1 MKLQKDSEFLI
12 KLEQSIGDKM
22 DEIESKMAENENLLV
37 FPLIHRFTDGLYV
50 REVHIDGGV
59 LVTSK
64 THLTQ
69 HQFFLLKGKALVWN
83 NEGEATYIEAPHI
96 GITEANTRRLVYVI
110 EDCVW
115 ATCHPNEDNK
125 VLEDLEQIIFE
136 DYDNKY
142 LTDSMK
148 QRIKEVQQL
157 SAQSSVTIDNKLIT
171 N

>member
-1 MKLQKDSEFLI
+1 MNNDSEFLI
-12 KLEQSIGDKM
+12 RLEKSIGDKM
-22 DEIESKMAENENLLV
+22 DEVESKIAQSDNLLL

-83 NEGEATYIEAPHI
+83 DEGDAIYIEAPYI

-110 EDCVW
+110 EDCIW

-136 DYDNKY
+136 DYDNKH
-142 LTDSMK
+142 LTDEMK
-148 QRIKEVQQL
+148 QRIKNAQKM
-157 SAQSSVTIDNKLIT
+157 SAQLSVTIDSKLIT